1 MKPIDPFVPLSFDLE
16 TVISVINWFVVVK
29 TGKHLNTLQLAIVQ
43 GVWAGGTYEDICAV
57 TRWSEPHVKAV
68 GAALWELMSEILN
81 ERVGKKNF
89 RSVMERRYKDLSALK
104 SAQSSNKATSA
115 LQSLEF
121 PDGPVKL
128 TSTLYCDRPPIE
140 SDCYEAIAQPGSLLR
155 IRAPRQMGKTS
166 LLTRIL
172 NHSEQQGYS
181 TVLLNLQLVDS
192 DILQNLDRFLQWFCA
207 RVTHALKLPLQ
218 LADYWDD
225 IFGSKTSCKDYFEN
239 YLLPQCQQPLVLAL
253 DEVDTLFAYPVTAD
267 GFFALLRAWYEDAK
281 NSELWQMLRL
291 ILVHSTEAYVPLQI
305 NQSPFNVG
313 IPIELPEFN
322 GDRVKTLAERHK
334 LNWTNAEV
342 EQLMFQVGGHP
353 YLVRVALYHIVH
365 TPMTLDELLGCA
377 LTTNSPF
384 YHHLQRQLSTL
395 EQQPSLATT
404 LKAIMK
410 AQEPVHLKSLELFQ
424 LNRMGL
430 IEVQSG
436 QVKIRCELYRRWLS
450 EGV

>member
-1 MKPIDPFVPLSFDLE
+1 
-16 TVISVINWFVVVK
+16 
-29 TGKHLNTLQLAIVQ
+29 
-43 GVWAGGTYEDICAV
+43 
-57 TRWSEPHVKAV
+57 
-68 GAALWELMSEILN
+68 
-81 ERVGKKNF
+81 
-89 RSVMERRYKDLSALK
+89 
-104 SAQSSNKATSA
+104 
-115 LQSLEF
+115 
-121 PDGPVKL
+121 
-128 TSTLYCDRPPIE
+128 
-140 SDCYEAIAQPGSLLR
+140 
-155 IRAPRQMGKTS
+155 MGKTS

-172 NHSEQQGYS
+172 NHSKQQRYS

-192 DILQNLDRFLQWFCA
+192 DILQDLDRFLQWFCA

-281 NSELWQMLRL
+281 NSELWQTLRL

-322 GDRVKTLAERHK
+322 SNQVKTLADRHG
-334 LNWTNAEV
+334 LNWTNTEV
-342 EQLMFQVGGHP
+342 EQLRFQVGGHP

-365 TPMTLDELLGCA
+365 TPMTLHELLDSA
-377 LTTNSPF
+377 LTTSSPF

-395 EQQPSLATT
+395 EQQPTLATT

-436 QVKIRCELYRRWLS
+436 QVNIRCELYRRWLS
-450 EGV
+450 DRV